1 MLVIYIYG
9 YNKCDFNNV
18 ELVKYRQTQSFRLI
32 IQTEWYI
39 QNCVSFALERWELLL
54 NLSNK
59 SK

>member
-1 MLVIYIYG
+1 MLVIYMAII
-9 YNKCDFNNV
+9 NV
-18 ELVKYRQTQSFRLI
+18 TLITLKNRQTQIFSFI